1 MFLLFISYGEHIL
14 HFSDI
19 ILSAMTSQITRV
31 STVCPTVCP
40 SADQRLPQ
48 SSASLVFV
56 WEIHWWSVDSP
67 HKGPVIRKM
76 FPFDDVI
83 MLIGLACRVELVDFT
98 YYITT
103 DNPKQ
108 FRLHLIMKIVVLFWS
123 VIEDTFT
130 TFEIQTWL
138 PDFIVGINPFQKACV
153 WRIWAGVREVTY
165 YLGRTQWFLL
175 SSINWPILNHSINCQ
190 IQIGNAQKKVI
201 GDWE

>member
-1 MFLLFISYGEHIL
+1 MFLLFISYGEHIS
-14 HFSDI
+14 HFSYI

-40 SADQRLPQ
+40 SADQRKPQ

-83 MLIGLACRVELVDFT
+83 MLSLSGWTSWLYLLYHYRQSKAV
-98 YYITT
+98 
-103 DNPKQ
+103 
-108 FRLHLIMKIVVLFWS
+108 RLHLIMKIVILFWS
-123 VIEDTFT
+123 IIEDTFT

-138 PDFIVGINPFQKACV
+138 PDFIVGINPFQKVCV
-153 WRIWAGVREVTY
+153 WRIWAGVKEVTY
-165 YLGRTQWFLL
+165 YFGRTQWFLL
-175 SSINWPILNHSINCQ
+175 SSINWQILNHSIICQ
-190 IQIGNAQKKVI
+190 TQIGNAQKKVI